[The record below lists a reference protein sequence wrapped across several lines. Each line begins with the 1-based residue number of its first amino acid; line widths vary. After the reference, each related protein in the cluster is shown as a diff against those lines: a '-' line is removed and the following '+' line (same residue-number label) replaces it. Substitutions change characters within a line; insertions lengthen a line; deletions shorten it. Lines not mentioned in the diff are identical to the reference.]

1 MSRMGQP
8 IKIENRLT
16 CLRLQRGAG
25 RKLGV
30 TADGY
35 RASFWSYEN
44 VLKPMVVMLYSSVNV
59 YKTTELYTLNRYVN
73 YILIKSF
80 SLKILVYEAAT
91 GNMNC

>member
-16 CLRLQRGAG
+16 CLQLQRGAG
-25 RKLGV
+25 RTLGV

-44 VLKPMVVMLYSSVNV
+44 ALKPMVVMLSLHSSVNV
-59 YKTTELYTLNRYVN
+59 FKTTELYTLNRYVN
-73 YILIKSF
+73 YILIKLF

-91 GNMNC
+91 